1 MQKKHPWHKPVDMH
15 TQLSMRNYVDP
26 ATSQAVDAAYRLDA
40 LLPGDGRDYR
50 YNGVSLGLI
59 AQKTTDNY

>member
-40 LLPGDGRDYR
+40 LLPGDGRD
-50 YNGVSLGLI
+50 
-59 AQKTTDNY
+59 